1 MIILFGP
8 GRKTLQ
14 AAFTELKA
22 FAVRRGATLINR
34 MQQPASSEPRDGDW
48 CVVTGGTHRGKSG
61 TVRDINTSKTGHV
74 TITVVQDDGDRF
86 KTLAKNVRVE
96 SGKGGKATRAASAP
110 ATKPGKRGDTSSHD
124 VPGFEK
130 IAAVLRAEGGVDPLD
145 PPSVRR
151 EFGAGAL
158 KVGGKIF
165 AMPAQG
171 TLVLKLP
178 AARVDA
184 LVAGKRGK
192 RFDPGHGRVMK
203 EWIALDGGEKDWLS
217 LTREARSFVGGKR

>member
-1 MIILFGP
+1 M
-8 GRKTLQ
+8 RQVT
-14 AAFTELKA
+14 
-22 FAVRRGATLINR
+22 
-34 MQQPASSEPRDGDW
+34 SSEPRDGDW
-48 CVVTGGTHRGKSG
+48 CIVTGGTHRGKSG

-74 TITVVQDDGDRF
+74 TITVVQENGDRF
-86 KTLAKNVRVE
+86 KTLARNVQVE
-96 SGKGGKATRAASAP
+96 SAKVGKTTAASRRS
-110 ATKPGKRGDTSSHD
+110 TKPPRKTDTVDRPSSIVRPSSHD

-130 IAAVLRAEGGVDPLD
+130 IAAVLRAEGGVDPMD
-145 PPSVRR
+145 PPSTRR
-151 EFGAGAL
+151 AFGAGAL

-184 LVAGKRGK
+184 LVASKRGE

-203 EWIALDGGEKDWLS
+203 EWIALSGGEKDWLT
-217 LTREARSFVGGKR
+217 LAREAQAYVGGDRSRS

>member
-1 MIILFGP
+1 M
-8 GRKTLQ
+8 RQ
-14 AAFTELKA
+14 
-22 FAVRRGATLINR
+22 V
-34 MQQPASSEPRDGDW
+34 ASSGPRDGDW

-61 TVRDINTSKTGHV
+61 TVRDVNTSKTGHV
-74 TITVVQDDGDRF
+74 TITVVQENGDRI
-86 KTLAKNVRVE
+86 KTLARNVQVE
-96 SGKGGKATRAASAP
+96 SAVVP
-110 ATKPGKRGDTSSHD
+110 PSSHD

-130 IAAVLRAEGGVDPLD
+130 VAAVLRTEGAVDPTD
-145 PPSVRR
+145 PPSTRR
-151 EFGAGAL
+151 AFGAGAL

-184 LVAGKRGK
+184 LVAAKRGK

-203 EWIALDGGEKDWLS
+203 QWIALDGGEKDWLS
-217 LTREARSFVGGKR
+217 LAREARAFVGGD